1 MQTQPQIKKRVMMT
15 QVAEQLETQLEVQAT
30 GRVQCDSCSARAMIV
45 SILPYGELSFCMHH
59 YNQHAQAL
67 TDQGGI
73 AKLLS
78 VNEDQIGNH
87 MNFGKGG
94 QNIVQAGSNN
104 PSMLRS
110 AGGILDRFLGTKLRR
125 QERDYNRQKDL
136 ESRKEY
142 KDYEIKANAKGK
154 LIEDYTRAPA
164 QAAGARQA
172 YDIAMEVH
180 PEGHPNAGKFVS
192 EEMANQV
199 KRYGFDVGYRPAKTP
214 ASISQVESWTR
225 YRNENAK
232 VDSKTS
238 NDDYSGTVARF
249 GKDGKMTREPV
260 SYEDIGV
267 EESFSE
273 RPPASMLNVDDS
285 SRPSNQTFTDQQK
298 ADLEKE
304 RPRTNN
310 LNTGINESKGGNN

>member
-1 MQTQPQIKKRVMMT
+1 
-15 QVAEQLETQLEVQAT
+15 
-30 GRVQCDSCSARAMIV
+30 
-45 SILPYGELSFCMHH
+45 
-59 YNQHAQAL
+59 
-67 TDQGGI
+67 
-73 AKLLS
+73 
-78 VNEDQIGNH
+78 

-110 AGGILDRFLGTKLRR
+110 AGGILNRFLGTKLNR
-125 QERDYNRQKDL
+125 QERDYNREKDYAA
-136 ESRKEY
+136 RKDF
-142 KDYEIKANAKGK
+142 KDYEIKAGLKGK
-154 LIEDYTRAPA
+154 LIEDMVRPA
-164 QAAGARQA
+164 AAATGARQA
-172 YDIAMEVH
+172 YDIANEVH
-180 PEGHPNAGKFVS
+180 PEGHEKAGQYVNP
-192 EEMANQV
+192 EMANQV
-199 KRYGFDVGYRPAKTP
+199 NRFGFDVGYRPAKTP

-225 YRNENAK
+225 YRNENSK

-273 RPPASMLNVDDS
+273 RPPANMLNVDDS

>member
-1 MQTQPQIKKRVMMT
+1 
-15 QVAEQLETQLEVQAT
+15 
-30 GRVQCDSCSARAMIV
+30 
-45 SILPYGELSFCMHH
+45 
-59 YNQHAQAL
+59 
-67 TDQGGI
+67 
-73 AKLLS
+73 
-78 VNEDQIGNH
+78 

-110 AGGILDRFLGTKLRR
+110 AGGILNRFLGTKLNR
-125 QERDYNRQKDL
+125 QERDYHR
-136 ESRKEY
+136 E
-142 KDYEIKANAKGK
+142 KDYAARKDFEDYKTKLSTKGK
-154 LIEDYTRAPA
+154 VIEDMVRPA
-164 QAAGARQA
+164 AAATGARQA

-214 ASISQVESWTR
+214 ASISQVEMWQQ
-225 YRNENAK
+225 YRDSDPK

-238 NDDYSGTVARF
+238 TEDYSGTVARF
-249 GKDGKMTREPV
+249 GKDGKMTREKV
-260 SYEDIGV
+260 SLEDIEFG
-267 EESFSE
+267 EKTSE
-273 RPPASMLNVDDS
+273 TAPDNMRNFDDS